1 MKNFLREN
9 WLYIVVPLALVVA
22 VLVVLILTGS
32 IEMGTRYNIM

>member
-1 MKNFLREN
+1 MRNFLREN